1 MSRLG
6 LLGQDTGY
14 RYLWSA
20 RTLSVLGDTFTT
32 VALVLYAAQL
42 ENPSTLVGLLLVAQ
56 TLPRI
61 LGPIAGAI
69 ADRVEHRRLML
80 GCELGQG
87 MLIGTIALTTPPFP
101 VVLGLVASAALLS
114 TLFQPAGRS
123 TVPVLVATEDVPAAN
138 ALLSSGLNLALA
150 LGPAIAGLLVG
161 PVGIRGALSVDALTF
176 LASAMLLGRLPPLP
190 PVGHPNEPTSGI
202 LTATRVGLSYI
213 VGHRIARSVAIG
225 LFLVVIFGSLRG
237 VALVFLAEGVLH
249 TGQTGYGL
257 LSSAYGIG
265 LVAGPLG
272 LLRWS
277 RRLAPAQSLLLG
289 IGLMA
294 IGPLVI
300 GVIPSLAVTLLFQ
313 ILTGVG
319 NGLQNVSNDTLVQRS
334 VPRSIMGRVFGAV
347 YTCGYGASAL
357 TYGLGGTLLKVIP
370 PQGMFIACGIGTIGA
385 LVTVSLILPRSTYDQ
400 DKGVERQT

>member
-1 MSRLG
+1 MGKLG
-6 LLGQDTGY
+6 LLGRDTGY

-32 VALVLYAAQL
+32 VALVLYAARM
-42 ENPSTLVGLLLVAQ
+42 ENAGTLVGLLLGAQ

-61 LGPIAGAI
+61 LGPFAGAI
-69 ADRVEHRRLML
+69 ADRVDHRRLML
-80 GCELGQG
+80 GCELGQAAF
-87 MLIGTIALTTPPFP
+87 IGTIALTAPPFS
-101 VVLGLVASAALLS
+101 VVLGLVACAALLS
-114 TLFQPAGRS
+114 ALFQPAGRS
-123 TVPVLVATEDVPAAN
+123 TVPVLVATDDVPAAN

-150 LGPAIAGLLVG
+150 LGPATAGLLVG
-161 PVGIRGALSVDALTF
+161 SIGVRGALAIDALTF
-176 LASAMLLGRLPPLP
+176 VASSLLLKRLPPLP
-190 PVGHPNEPTSGI
+190 PVRHPDESGSGV
-202 LTATRVGLSYI
+202 LTATRVGLSY
-213 VGHRIARSVAIG
+213 VAGDRIARAVAIG

-237 VALVFLAEGVLH
+237 VALVFLAEGALH

-257 LSSAYGIG
+257 LSSAYGFG

-289 IGLMA
+289 IGFMA

-300 GVIPSLAVTLLFQ
+300 GAIPSLAIALLLQ

-347 YTCGYGASAL
+347 YTCGYGASAI
-357 TYGLGGTLLKVIP
+357 TYGMGGTLLQIIS
-370 PQGMFIACGIGTIGA
+370 PQGMFIVCGIGTIGA
-385 LVTVSLILPRSTYDQ
+385 LITVSFLLPWSTYGR
-400 DKGVERQT
+400 DKVVEHHD

>member
-6 LLGQDTGY
+6 LLGQDTDY
-14 RYLWSA
+14 RYLWGA

-42 ENPSTLVGLLLVAQ
+42 KNAGTLVSLLLVAQ

-69 ADRVEHRRLML
+69 ADQVDHRRLML

-87 MLIGTIALTTPPFP
+87 VLIGTIALTIPPFP

-150 LGPAIAGLLVG
+150 LGPALAGLFVG
-161 PVGIRGALSVDALTF
+161 SIGIRGALLIDALTF
-176 LASAMLLGRLPPLP
+176 LASAMLLARLQPLP
-190 PVGHPNEPTSGI
+190 PVGRPGEATSGI

-213 VGHRIARSVAIG
+213 AGHYIARSVAIG

-237 VALVFLAEGVLH
+237 VALVFLAETTLH
-249 TGQTGYGL
+249 TGQTGYGF

-300 GVIPSLAVTLLFQ
+300 GVIPSLIVALLFQ
-313 ILTGVG
+313 VLTGVG

-347 YTCGYGASAL
+347 YTCGYGASAI
-357 TYGLGGTLLKVIP
+357 TYGLGGTLLQIVS

-385 LVTVSLILPRSTYDQ
+385 FITVSLILPRSTYG
-400 DKGVERQT
+400 KGKVVESQI